1 MTGKRTMSQRL
12 LNGVRDATYKI
23 HTKRGIDED
32 LIDAQF
38 ITRPGKR
45 KWQQRKQRHEA
56 HESESILLT

>member
-1 MTGKRTMSQRL
+1 MSQRL

-23 HTKRGIDED
+23 HIKRGIDED
-32 LIDAQF
+32 SIDAQF

-56 HESESILLT
+56 HDSD